1 MPIKPLSVKSR
12 NIFFYLSIVIFL
24 VAVPVLVLYTTG
36 YRFGEGIISRTG
48 GISVYLSP
56 SGSSLYING
65 KFNDTLG
72 FLSRSF
78 FVQDLKVG
86 SYSIEVKKEG
96 YYSWKKNIVVYPKI
110 VTENYSFLSPE
121 KFILKEITQF
131 SKSKETSGTTTK
143 DTTKSATSTTEYL
156 EVASLFEKKNLT
168 KAEEKK
174 ELLTIQNTHE
184 KFNLNKTDDIL
195 ISGKSAVYLKDNT
208 ISASWIG
215 NVLDAPYFFHTST
228 STVATTT
235 SIFRSDE
242 KIFNIEFYPERTD
255 VVLLEMPSGVF
266 ALQLNMNSK
275 KEDLRPVFIEPQ
287 AKVRIASNGEY
298 FIKNKE
304 GQFYRLELP

>member
-24 VAVPVLVLYTTG
+24 IAVPVLVLYTTG
-36 YRFGEGIISRTG
+36 YRFGEGIISKTG

-121 KFILKEITQF
+121 KFVLKEITQF
-131 SKSKETSGTTTK
+131 SKPKDIVSTTTK
-143 DTTKSATSTTEYL
+143 ETIKIATSTTEYL
-156 EVASLFEKKNLT
+156 EVKALFEKKKLT

-174 ELLTIQNTHE
+174 EILAMENIYE
-184 KFNLNKTDDIL
+184 KFSIDKADDIL
-195 ISGKSAVYLKDNT
+195 VSGKSIVYLKENVVL
-208 ISASWIG
+208 ASWIG
-215 NVLDAPYFFHTST
+215 NVSDAPYFFHVST

-235 SIFRSDE
+235 AIFRSDE
-242 KIFNIEFYPERTD
+242 KISNIEFYPGRTD
-255 VVLLEMPSGVF
+255 VVLMEMPSGIF
-266 ALQLNMNSK
+266 ALQLNVGSK
-275 KEDLRPVFIEPQ
+275 MEDLRPVFIDPQ
-287 AKVRIASNGEY
+287 SKIRISSNGEY

-304 GQFYRLELP
+304 GRFYSLELP